1 MSFSPGGTDLSTRS
15 PKKVSHPGQDAFQMP
30 GTGVSAPW
38 ASWPWWGPS
47 QCTDPTRTPEGPGE
61 AAEGQSHPTAVGQI
75 NSWPCRSSR
84 VLCRPR
90 LGHHSQGGRALVQ
103 DGQGAAVQSTP
114 TRAPQ
119 VATRPQRGGAEPTRD
134 PQPFRFLGRV
144 DTVTAPVPSPP
155 CSHPVWSPEPP
166 VGIAPLPSP
175 HLQRPLSGED
185 ALWRQCPPAPGMLAW
200 SHWVSRWTRPVR
212 WQGMDC
218 WAIW

>member
-1 MSFSPGGTDLSTRS
+1 M
-15 PKKVSHPGQDAFQMP
+15 
-30 GTGVSAPW
+30 
-38 ASWPWWGPS
+38 
-47 QCTDPTRTPEGPGE
+47 
-61 AAEGQSHPTAVGQI
+61 GQI
-75 NSWPCRSSR
+75 NSWLCRSSR
-84 VLCRPR
+84 ALCRPR

-155 CSHPVWSPEPP
+155 RSHPVWSPEPP

-175 HLQRPLSGED
+175 RLQRPLSGED
-185 ALWRQCPPAPGMLAW
+185 TLWRQCPPAPGMLAW

-212 WQGMDC
+212 WQGRGGVGGGPREGPQPGWRGAEGRGRRGRGRGGEVVRAVM
-218 WAIW
+218 WTERTGRPASLAGKVEQRGALRLERGRGEHAPQGW